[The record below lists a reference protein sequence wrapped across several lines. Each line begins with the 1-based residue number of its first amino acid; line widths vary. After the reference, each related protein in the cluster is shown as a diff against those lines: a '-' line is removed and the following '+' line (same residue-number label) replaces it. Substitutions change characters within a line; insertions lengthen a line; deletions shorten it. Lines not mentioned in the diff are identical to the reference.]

1 MGSTWKIAAEALLAY
16 KLRAFLSTIGVAI
29 GSASIVLVVTAGL
42 SGGRYVVAQIEGVG
56 SNLVYAQ
63 HIGMRQRNA
72 VGDELTL
79 ADLETVRAAIPGVT
93 DVAGTRD
100 LPMTVV
106 SNGVERTVALIGVT
120 EGFER
125 IRRPVVLRGRYFTP
139 DEVAAGAKVCL
150 VTPEMATALF
160 PGVDPV
166 GIVARVGD
174 MRLTIVGVFKERVST
189 FGASEIQRESVVVPF
204 HLIKRFTASEFVKVL
219 YAQTSSPGVVPAV
232 TRDVGEVLRSR
243 HRRGARY
250 DVENLAGLLT
260 AAENISRALTLTLLV
275 VAIIALAVSGIGI
288 MNVMLVTVTERT
300 REIGVRKAAGAT
312 RRTILAQFLIEA
324 AIISVSGAVAGLALA
339 IAAIVI
345 VRSFLPDG
353 LTLPI
358 SQWSMVAALTASS
371 SVGLVFGYLPARR
384 AADLQPVDALRYE

>member
-1 MGSTWKIAAEALLAY
+1 
-16 KLRAFLSTIGVAI
+16 VAI

-72 VGDELTL
+72 IGDELTL
-79 ADLETVRAAIPGVT
+79 ADLETVRTVIPGVA

-106 SNGVERTVALIGVT
+106 ANGVERTVALVGVT
-120 EGFER
+120 DGFDR
-125 IRRPVVLRGRYFTP
+125 IRRPVVLRGRYLAP
-139 DEVAAGAKVCL
+139 DEVAVGAKVCL
-150 VTPEMATALF
+150 MTPELAAALF

-174 MRLTIVGVFKERVST
+174 LRLTIVGVFKERVST
-189 FGASEIQRESVVVPF
+189 FGASEIQRESVLVPF
-204 HLIKRFTASEFVKVL
+204 PLLRSFTGSEFVKVL
-219 YAQTSSPGVVPAV
+219 YAQTSSARVVPAV
-232 TRDVGEVLRSR
+232 TRDVAEVLGNR

-250 DVENLAGLLT
+250 EVENLSGLLT
-260 AAENISRALTLTLLV
+260 AAEKISRALTFTLLV
-275 VAIIALAVSGIGI
+275 VAVIALVVSGIGI

-300 REIGVRKAAGAT
+300 REIGIRKAAGAT
-312 RRTILAQFLIEA
+312 RTTILAQFLIEA
-324 AIISVSGAVAGLALA
+324 GIISACGALAGLALA
-339 IAAIVI
+339 IAVIVV
-345 VRSFLPDG
+345 VRSFLPEG

-358 SQWSMVAALTASS
+358 SRWSLVAALTASS